1 MPVTDPVLTPTQV
14 GPAADPALLAND
26 TTAMTP
32 TQEGPAADPALLANA
47 GCTADASE
55 AGINMAVNAM
65 QKFGHE
71 LEQFPAEGRKLVE
84 KAMSSISTTNHRST
98 RSGASSQRSS
108 RSGRGSEQDSF
119 VRIVNTLVDMTPA
132 STPSKPIIETFV
144 LSSVILTV
152 FSLSSLLGGYLLAP
166 FVTLIIPPV
175 GAAIVSALVAPAA
188 IYYQLSKVCNE
199 PHPFVLTECFQG
211 YGALD
216 GFRLLV
222 TAAAAQGVLTG
233 AALAHFT
240 ITSEPFIALSTIA
253 SSFVIAMLNPTTR
266 SSSLSTT
273 VATSILIH
281 SSLGALEGA
290 LTPIYFALTGMY
302 TLAALVPV
310 QLATRDQQ
318 RANVNLYSAVLVG
331 VTIAS
336 KCLAYGILG
345 ASDAPITMEQTLTLE
360 GEGMAE
366 QQINA

>member
-65 QKFGHE
+65 QKFGRE

-98 RSGASSQRSS
+98 RSGTSSQRSS
-108 RSGRGSEQDSF
+108 RSGRGAEQDSF

-188 IYYQLSKVCNE
+188 IYYQLSK
-199 PHPFVLTECFQG
+199 G

>member
-1 MPVTDPVLTPTQV
+1 MPMTDPVLTPTQV
-14 GPAADPALLAND
+14 GPPADPALMTTND
-26 TTAMTP
+26 PAMTP

-65 QKFGHE
+65 QKFGRE

-84 KAMSSISTTNHRST
+84 KAMSSISTTNHRSI
-98 RSGASSQRSS
+98 RSGMSSQRSS
-108 RSGRGSEQDSF
+108 RSGRGAVDQDSF

-132 STPSKPIIETFV
+132 STPSKPLIETFV

-188 IYYQLSKVCNE
+188 IYYQLSK
-199 PHPFVLTECFQG
+199 G

-222 TAAAAQGVLTG
+222 AAAAAQGVLTG
-233 AALAHFT
+233 AALSHYT

-253 SSFVIAMLNPTTR
+253 SSFVIAVLNPGTR

-281 SSLGALEGA
+281 STLGALEGA
-290 LTPIYFALTGMY
+290 LTPIYFTLTGMY

-345 ASDAPITMEQTLTLE
+345 ASDAPLTIEQTLE